1 MTDKPTNQ
9 ESVEQGDFERALK
22 VLRRRAGL
30 IAFCTLLTAAAA
42 LGFSRQQT
50 KEYTATA
57 SLVFDSGQV
66 SRIIFGQ
73 SGGSEDT
80 RAQQSTRV
88 KLLELG
94 PAATRTSKKLGG
106 RVTAA
111 EVKGGVSIAPQGE
124 SNVVDVAATTT
135 SPKLSARIANTYA
148 KQFIA
153 AQTRSSRRSTAQA
166 RKLIEK
172 QYSALTQEERG
183 EPQGLALLS
192 QIQSLSVASKL
203 SSGEAQLAHAA
214 TAPTSPSSPK
224 VARNAILGGLLGLL
238 LGLGLAFLFERL
250 NRQLRDPEEVREAFG
265 LPVLGTVPESK
276 AIMTSNEGTAAA
288 ELPFV
293 ENEAF
298 RMLRASLRYFNVD
311 EDLRT
316 VLVTS
321 YSAGAGKT
329 TIAWN
334 LARVGASASRAIVV
348 ETDLR
353 NPTLARQ
360 HELEPGPGL
369 AEVLTRQV
377 GLDAAIQFKRVASSA
392 GPNGAEEPT
401 LHAITAGALPPNPAE
416 LLESRAMVE
425 LLSQLEERYELV
437 VIDTAPIGV
446 ISDCFPL
453 LRRVDGV
460 VAVAR
465 MGKSTRDS
473 ASKVREQLKR
483 LDAPTLGVVANGLR
497 LGRRGQRRYG
507 YRYYGDYYGEPAERA
522 GATETAQPLPA
533 PSPRRT

>member
-1 MTDKPTNQ
+1 MTDNPTTQ
-9 ESVEQGDFERALK
+9 ESAEQGDFERVLR

-30 IAFCTLLTAAAA
+30 IVLCTLLTAAAA
-42 LGFSRQQT
+42 FGFSKQQT
-50 KEYTATA
+50 KQYTATA
-57 SLVFDSGQV
+57 SLVFEDSNQ
-66 SRIIFGQ
+66 IPQILFGH

-80 RAQQSTRV
+80 PARQSTRV

-94 PAATRTSKKLGG
+94 PAATRTAKKLG
-106 RVTAA
+106 RVDVA
-111 EVKGGVSIAPQGE
+111 EVKRSVSISPQGE
-124 SNVVDVAATTT
+124 SNVVDIRATTT
-135 SPKLSARIANTYA
+135 SAGLSARIANVYA

-153 AQTRSSRRSTAQA
+153 ARTRSSRRSAAQV
-166 RKLIEK
+166 RKLIER
-172 QYSALTQEERG
+172 QYSALSPEERA
-183 EPQGLALLS
+183 EPQGLALLN
-192 QIQSLSVASKL
+192 QIQSLAVSSRL
-203 SSGEAQLAHAA
+203 SSSEAQLAHSAS
-214 TAPTSPSSPK
+214 APISPSSPK
-224 VARNAILGGLLGLL
+224 VARNTVLGGLLGLL

-250 NRQLRDPEEVREAFG
+250 NRQLRDPEEAREAFG

-276 AIMTSNEGTAAA
+276 AIMASNEGSAAA

-321 YSAGAGKT
+321 YRAGAGKT

-334 LARVGASASRAIVV
+334 LARVGASGSRAIVV

-360 HELEPGPGL
+360 HGLEPGPGL

-377 GLDAAIQFKRVASSA
+377 GLDAAIQFKRVAA
-392 GPNGAEEPT
+392 GVGPNGAEEPT

-416 LLESRAMVE
+416 LLESRAMDE
-425 LLSQLEERYELV
+425 LLSQLEERYELI

-465 MGKSTRDS
+465 MGKSTRES
-473 ASKVREQLKR
+473 AGKVREQLER

-497 LGRRGQRRYG
+497 LGRRGQGRYG

-522 GATETAQPLPA
+522 GAQTAQPPPA
-533 PSPRRT
+533 SSPQRT

>member
-1 MTDKPTNQ
+1 MTDKPTIQ
-9 ESVEQGDFERALK
+9 ESPEQGDFERVLR
-22 VLRRRAGL
+22 VLRRHAGL
-30 IAFCTLLTAAAA
+30 IVLCTLLTAAAA
-42 LGFSRQQT
+42 FGFSKQQT
-50 KEYTATA
+50 KQYTATA
-57 SLVFDSGQV
+57 SLVFEDSNQ
-66 SRIIFGQ
+66 IPQILFGQ
-73 SGGSEDT
+73 SGGPEDT
-80 RAQQSTRV
+80 PARQSTRV

-94 PAATRTSKKLGG
+94 PAATRTAKKLGD
-106 RVTAA
+106 RVDVA
-111 EVKGGVSIAPQGE
+111 EVKDSVSISPQGE

-135 SPKLSARIANTYA
+135 SPELSARIANTYA

-153 AQTRSSRRSTAQA
+153 AQARSSQRSTAQA
-166 RKLIEK
+166 RKLIER
-172 QYSALTQEERG
+172 QYSALSGEERT

-192 QIQSLSVASKL
+192 QIQSLTVASKL

-214 TAPTSPSSPK
+214 SAPTSPSSPK

-250 NRQLRDPEEVREAFG
+250 NRQLRDPEEAREAFG

-276 AIMTSNEGTAAA
+276 AIMASNEGSAAA

-321 YSAGAGKT
+321 YRAGAGKT

-334 LARVGASASRAIVV
+334 LARVGASGSRAIVV

-360 HELEPGPGL
+360 HGLEPGPGL

-377 GLDAAIQFKRVASSA
+377 GLDAAIQFKRVATSA

-416 LLESRAMVE
+416 LLESRAMDE
-425 LLSQLEERYELV
+425 LLSQLEERYELI

-465 MGKSTRDS
+465 MGKSTRES
-473 ASKVREQLKR
+473 AGKVREQLER

-497 LGRRGQRRYG
+497 LGRRGQGRYG

-522 GATETAQPLPA
+522 GAQTAQPPPA
-533 PSPRRT
+533 SSPQRT